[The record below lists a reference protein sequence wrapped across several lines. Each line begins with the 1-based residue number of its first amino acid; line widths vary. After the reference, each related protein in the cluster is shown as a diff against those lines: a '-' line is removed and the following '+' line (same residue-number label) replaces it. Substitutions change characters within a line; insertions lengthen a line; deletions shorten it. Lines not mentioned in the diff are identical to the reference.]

1 MIEIR
6 IHGRGGQGA
15 VTASE
20 LLAIAAFKD
29 GKFTQ
34 AFPKFGPERGGAPV
48 EAYCRVDDKFI
59 LLRTDVY
66 DPNYLIVLDKTLL
79 KAVDVT
85 KGFQKDGVVVV
96 NTDECTKI
104 NGFET
109 HCIDATKIALETLGR
124 PIVNTTALGA
134 FVAFTNVVSL
144 KSLEAALAER
154 FSGDILVKNI
164 DAVRKA
170 HDIAKKR
177 RED

>member
-48 EAYCRVDDKFI
+48 EAYCRIDDKFV

-66 DPNYLIVLDKTLL
+66 EPNYLIVLDKTLL

-85 KGFQKDGVVVV
+85 KGLQKDGIIVI
-96 NTDECTKI
+96 NSDENIKLD
-104 NGFET
+104 GFKT
-109 HCIDATKIALETLGR
+109 YFIDATKIALETLGR

-134 FVAFTNVVSL
+134 FVAFTNLVSL
-144 KSLEAALAER
+144 KALEAALAER
-154 FSGDILVKNI
+154 FSGEMLTKNVEAVKRAYDVAN
-164 DAVRKA
+164 KM
-170 HDIAKKR
+170 K
-177 RED
+177 